1 MSQARLQRLG
11 EQLGLDARAAAI
23 EDDIGIDMLSYEENL
38 GNLLVSH
45 QNDKA
50 SPMKDQYKSYPSKK
64 MMRAKMVEADE
75 KSKLEEWR
83 STGNIRPE
91 RHSRGNLCI
100 AQTQNNDKVISNTS
114 HLANV
119 DMVEDDD
126 KSKPGIFYIALWG
139 HTFLKSS
146 CCINGC
152 ENSDVAFHV
161 NKEVANL
168 VWVVEKIKFIKE
180 KVPEEEKAEDSLKR
194 KKCSSGDNLS
204 SVTVPF
210 LSYGNSGDD
219 SQALIQESHV
229 LVGLNRIGIDSFP
242 VKLPY
247 HILLENQESSYN
259 ESSQKVTPDANSIAD
274 LALDD
279 PLPMVAKKG
288 EVSNGVKHV
297 VHECLVTVILL
308 LKT

>member
-1 MSQARLQRLG
+1 MPR
-11 EQLGLDARAAAI
+11 DDPII
-23 EDDIGIDMLSYEENL
+23 ERIPRRSLKKRNITPSKNELPHIGSNVAFEENMISRFNIGIARRTRDGRLFRLLDLLSGLENYGQTVVQSIDQNSRVNIY
-38 GNLLVSH
+38 GNVG
-45 QNDKA
+45 KA
-50 SPMKDQYKSYPSKK
+50 LFS
-64 MMRAKMVEADE
+64 V
-75 KSKLEEWR
+75 
-83 STGNIRPE
+83 
-91 RHSRGNLCI
+91 
-100 AQTQNNDKVISNTS
+100 
-114 HLANV
+114 
-119 DMVEDDD
+119 
-126 KSKPGIFYIALWG
+126 
-139 HTFLKSS
+139 
-146 CCINGC
+146 
-152 ENSDVAFHV
+152 
-161 NKEVANL
+161 EVANL

-259 ESSQKVTPDANSIAD
+259 ESSQEVTPDANSIAD
-274 LALDD
+274 LVLDD
-279 PLPMVAKKG
+279 PLPVVAEKG